1 MSAGQIAPSRIL
13 RKLAAYPRQN
23 DLAAALREVGRI
35 ERTLFIIEWILDTGM
50 QRRAQVGLRAFS
62 GRPESKGDS
71 HGRADLIHGAGWM
84 EAGIDGQAVVDGS
97 TIASAGRG

>member
-1 MSAGQIAPSRIL
+1 MGQVAPSRIL

-50 QRRAQVGLRAFS
+50 QRA
-62 GRPESKGDS
+62 
-71 HGRADLIHGAGWM
+71 
-84 EAGIDGQAVVDGS
+84 
-97 TIASAGRG
+97 